1 MVQGGAEKAQCQR
14 GVNQERNMKQD
25 SFLILAVFIIGF
37 ESLAQ
42 KTEIRIYQDRW
53 TGQLTQSVVLSEK
66 DQKLSQ
72 QAEEAL
78 YKRYGKEDYDS
89 LKTQIFEMLPTVQY
103 PGTIIAAVRIFTERH
118 DTVALVKLF
127 DELDPQQL
135 PDEHSW
141 GQIQGYIFSAKLPVK
156 EAYITKCPKLQ
167 RYSPIDFPKEM
178 LELLKQGKASERQI
192 AAVRKLMDAYPRCF
206 VKYAEF
212 FPEEQPVLPRLNNIL
227 RKNTSGPQWRK
238 QAIARFKAFVLDDGP
253 SSRLNYLAK
262 GHETEI
268 KTFISL
274 LNKDSIEEFLLY
286 IQICEAM
293 GLYQELLPDL
303 EKWQNQEMTDYEMY
317 YATRFHSG
325 PLIPEE
331 RRQLAFEA
339 RRRHL
344 EKCRFSE

>member
-1 MVQGGAEKAQCQR
+1 
-14 GVNQERNMKQD
+14 MKQD

-72 QAEEAL
+72 QAEKAL
-78 YKRYGKEDYDS
+78 YQRYGKENYDS

-141 GQIQGYIFSAKLPVK
+141 VQIQGYIFSAKLTVK

-212 FPEEQPVLPRLNNIL
+212 FPEELPILPRLNNIL
-227 RKNTSGPQWRK
+227 RQ
-238 QAIARFKAFVLDDGP
+238 
-253 SSRLNYLAK
+253 
-262 GHETEI
+262 
-268 KTFISL
+268 
-274 LNKDSIEEFLLY
+274 
-286 IQICEAM
+286 
-293 GLYQELLPDL
+293 
-303 EKWQNQEMTDYEMY
+303 
-317 YATRFHSG
+317 
-325 PLIPEE
+325 
-331 RRQLAFEA
+331 
-339 RRRHL
+339 
-344 EKCRFSE
+344 

>member
-1 MVQGGAEKAQCQR
+1 
-14 GVNQERNMKQD
+14 MKQD
-25 SFLILAVFIIGF
+25 SFLILAVFIIGC

-42 KTEIRIYQDRW
+42 KTEIKIYQDW
-53 TGQLTQSVVLSEK
+53 LTGQRTQSVVLSEK

-78 YKRYGKEDYDS
+78 YQRYGKENYDS

-127 DELDPQQL
+127 DELDPQKL

-141 GQIQGYIFSAKLPVK
+141 VQIQGYIFSAKLPVK

-192 AAVRKLMDAYPRCF
+192 AAVRKLMDAYPRCYI
-206 VKYAEF
+206 KYAEF
-212 FPEEQPVLPRLNNIL
+212 FPEELPILPRLNNIL
-227 RKNTSGPQWRK
+227 RQKTSGPKRQ

-253 SSRLNYLAK
+253 SPRLNYLAK

-286 IQICEAM
+286 VSICEVM
-293 GLYQELLPDL
+293 GFYAELLPDL
-303 EKWQNQEMTDYEMY
+303 EKWQNKEMTDYEMY
-317 YATRFHSG
+317 YATRFHSS
-325 PLIPEE
+325 PLTPEE
-331 RRQLAFEA
+331 RQKLAFES

-344 EKCRFSE
+344 EKCR

>member
-1 MVQGGAEKAQCQR
+1 
-14 GVNQERNMKQD
+14 MKQD

-42 KTEIRIYQDRW
+42 KTEIKIYQDW
-53 TGQLTQSVVLSEK
+53 LTGQLTQSVVLSEK

-78 YKRYGKEDYDS
+78 YQRYGKENYDS

-141 GQIQGYIFSAKLPVK
+141 VQIQGYIFSAKLPVK

-192 AAVRKLMDAYPRCF
+192 AAVRKLMDAYPRCYI
-206 VKYAEF
+206 KYAEF
-212 FPEEQPVLPRLNNIL
+212 FPEELPILPRLNNIL
-227 RKNTSGPQWRK
+227 RQKTSGPKRQ

-253 SSRLNYLAK
+253 SPRLNYLAK

-286 IQICEAM
+286 VSICEVM
-293 GLYQELLPDL
+293 GFYAELLPDL
-303 EKWQNQEMTDYEMY
+303 EKWQNKEMTDYEMY

>member
-1 MVQGGAEKAQCQR
+1 
-14 GVNQERNMKQD
+14 
-25 SFLILAVFIIGF
+25 
-37 ESLAQ
+37 
-42 KTEIRIYQDRW
+42 
-53 TGQLTQSVVLSEK
+53 
-66 DQKLSQ
+66 
-72 QAEEAL
+72 
-78 YKRYGKEDYDS
+78 
-89 LKTQIFEMLPTVQY
+89 
-103 PGTIIAAVRIFTERH
+103 
-118 DTVALVKLF
+118 
-127 DELDPQQL
+127 
-135 PDEHSW
+135 
-141 GQIQGYIFSAKLPVK
+141 
-156 EAYITKCPKLQ
+156 
-167 RYSPIDFPKEM
+167 
-178 LELLKQGKASERQI
+178 
-192 AAVRKLMDAYPRCF
+192 MDAYPRCF

-253 SSRLNYLAK
+253 SSRLNYLAE

>member
-1 MVQGGAEKAQCQR
+1 
-14 GVNQERNMKQD
+14 MKNVC
-25 SFLILAVFIIGF
+25 FIFFTLLIIGF
-37 ESLAQ
+37 EGFGLE
-42 KTEIRIYQDRW
+42 TETMVHLDRR
-53 TGQLTQSVVLSEK
+53 TGTWVQSVVLSEK
-66 DQKLSQ
+66 DRILNQ

-78 YKRYGKEDYDS
+78 YKRYGKENYDS

-141 GQIQGYIFSAKLPVK
+141 VQIQGYIFSAKLPVK

-253 SSRLNYLAK
+253 SPRLNYLAK